1 MAEALQMG
9 ILVVKAPLEAGAA
22 NSEPVAGEAQP
33 APLERVARRVA
44 LVKGLGAGLVL
55 PAPMQG

>member
-1 MAEALQMG
+1 MG
-9 ILVVKAPLEAGAA
+9 ILAVKVRLEAGAA
-22 NSEPVAGEAQP
+22 NREPVAGEARP
-33 APLERVARRVA
+33 APLERVDRRVA